1 MFLLSVVFTAIPIW
15 GCQELCSVLR
25 PVAGVLCFTEEETEA
40 WHLRVLPGLRLEWKP
55 PDTNLGALIGWVLEW
70 QIYTK
75 LNIESSEV
83 GTSSCVSHLCGP
95 HWGFYWVLSLGQLF
109 HIMFFTHCVFK
120 SWFSRAVASFVTHTF
135 LLPVTGT
142 YAHTEAQSA
151 IGLIVLIQPAHG
163 HDFMFTVFKCLFLF
177 NGLECS
183 PILDDVR

>member
-1 MFLLSVVFTAIPIW
+1 MCPIYAVLTGVFTGFFLW
-15 GCQELCSVLR
+15 GNSSILC
-25 PVAGVLCFTEEETEA
+25 
-40 WHLRVLPGLRLEWKP
+40 
-55 PDTNLGALIGWVLEW
+55 
-70 QIYTK
+70 
-75 LNIESSEV
+75 
-83 GTSSCVSHLCGP
+83 
-95 HWGFYWVLSLGQLF
+95 
-109 HIMFFTHCVFK
+109 FFTHCVFK